1 MNRIYRAGE
10 EIILVDPTPEMLPI
24 IKKMNPRFKI
34 DSRPPKRYEP
44 LFVKSKQSGEL
55 DEKIRKAEEGL
66 RSCKLCAWECGADRA
81 KEKGKCRASS
91 TALCYP
97 PFIHIAEE
105 SVINPALILNFA
117 FCSLDCVYCIAKEKN
132 ESIPSALSGE
142 AFWKQAESLYKSFRF
157 QAIEF
162 GGGEPSLFIPS
173 ILRLLNSAPEELALP
188 VVLNSNLFLSP
199 QAVELFDR
207 IIDVYLVDFRYAG
220 EKCASRLSNAP
231 NYFEAAWRSIES
243 LTKQQA
249 KIIVRILVLP
259 NHFECCHKP
268 VIEKLS
274 KLKERIWISVL
285 DQYVPAHLAL
295 CFPDIARRPNRKE
308 VEEVKSLARCLGLRD
323 VEEKPEA
330 FWTD

>member
-1 MNRIYRAGE
+1 MNRIYRAGG
-10 EIILVDPTPEMLPI
+10 EIVLIDPTPDMLPL

-34 DSRPPKRYEP
+34 ASRPPKRYEP
-44 LFVKSKQSGEL
+44 LFVKSKRTGEL
-55 DEKIRKAEEGL
+55 DERLRKAEESL

-81 KEKGKCRASS
+81 KEKGVCRASS

-132 ESIPSALSGE
+132 ESVPSVLSGE
-142 AFWKQAESLYKSFRF
+142 AFWNQAEALFKSFPF
-157 QAIEF
+157 QTIEF

-173 ILRLLNSAPEELALP
+173 ILSLLKTSPPELSLP
-188 VVLNSNLFLSP
+188 IVLNSNLFLSP
-199 QAVELFDR
+199 QAVELCDG
-207 IIDVYLVDFRYAG
+207 IVDVYLVDFRYAG
-220 EKCASRLSNAP
+220 KKCAERLSKAP
-231 NYFEAAWRSIES
+231 NYFEAAWKALES
-243 LTKQQA
+243 LAKQKA
-249 KIIVRILVLP
+249 KIIVRILVIP
-259 NHFECCHKP
+259 NHFECCHKS

-274 KLKERIWISVL
+274 KLRERIWISVL

-308 VEEVKSLARCLGLRD
+308 VEEVKRLAESLGLRD

-330 FWTD
+330 FWIE